1 MLLLICCGYPNYDS
15 RGLFVI
21 ILFICGDLLNCL
33 ENVSPEPW
41 ELKMTKTASKS
52 FPQRKCSIQVAI
64 LAFNELTALSRRKF
78 HIQAKILTIRPL
90 FPEYLSFFYD
100 NEYREIF
107 KGLRREPMDDKKV
120 FVFISTSQEISS
132 IIFL

>member
-1 MLLLICCGYPNYDS
+1 
-15 RGLFVI
+15 
-21 ILFICGDLLNCL
+21 
-33 ENVSPEPW
+33 
-41 ELKMTKTASKS
+41 MTKTASKS
-52 FPQRKCSIQVAI
+52 FPQRKCSIQLAI